1 MGEDD
6 KRRDGESG
14 QRPFEEN
21 RGSRP
26 RCLTPR
32 CKWSGRRR
40 VGRRWRRSVRHWLGS
55 LLLVLDTSQD
65 SSRVGSP
72 MSPVRVTRKP
82 TGWFS
87 AAASYQRRVE
97 SSACTPRRS
106 AQSFIISSRRSN
118 KSDRAYAASTLF
130 CTTCTSAAS
139 MTSRGWSVCSADQS
153 RNDDRKPWAT
163 AAILFSL
170 EHLRQRRRR
179 DSFRDA
185 LAHARGVIAREGGNV
200 IPASVPSMPTSASS
214 CGTTP
219 RQAFAA
225 HGSRALVVLQPA
237 GRHGSRYWRGES
249 PVVSHGPRSA
259 ACSSSGRAACRP
271 DRPAPPSA
279 RRE

>member
-1 MGEDD
+1 MPEFMGEDD

-55 LLLVLDTSQD
+55 LLLVLDTPQD
-65 SSRVGSP
+65 SSHVGSP

-97 SSACTPRRS
+97 SSACTPRRP
-106 AQSFIISSRRSN
+106 AQSFISRRRRSN

-139 MTSRGWSVCSADQS
+139 MTSRGWSVCSAAQS

-185 LAHARGVIAREGGNV
+185 PAHARGVIAREGGNA
-200 IPASVPSMPTSASS
+200 IPASVPSMPMSAIMEPSSSTARRTTLLDAPSAIRMPTSLVRPAT
-214 CGTTP
+214 CAVTTP
-219 RQAFAA
+219 YRPIVDSTSQIA
-225 HGSRALVVLQPA
+225 VD
-237 GRHGSRYWRGES
+237 
-249 PVVSHGPRSA
+249 PRTE
-259 ACSSSGRAACRP
+259 P
-271 DRPAPPSA
+271 
-279 RRE
+279 